1 MYIMKLFIFQCEQS
15 DHITQVMNDR
25 SSNCFAVKFCLI
37 LVNFLFLSLVFFFFL
52 LVCLSI
58 LCVLFVCMLVAPY
71 RFHYRFALHGS
82 IHPSLCP
89 NGVQKSVQWC
99 LLRLGLS

>member
-1 MYIMKLFIFQCEQS
+1 MHIIIIFIVQCEQS

-37 LVNFLFLSLVFFFFL
+37 LVYFLFSSLDL

-58 LCVLFVCMLVAPY
+58 LCVLFACLVVPY
-71 RFHYRFALHGS
+71 WFH
-82 IHPSLCP
+82 
-89 NGVQKSVQWC
+89 
-99 LLRLGLS
+99 